1 MKTSF
6 LADHVTF
13 LHHRYFVT
21 GTFLDPT
28 FNIILIPCKKSF
40 RRRSNLG
47 TSDKNQNKYIFSQ
60 NIVLRKLFSQRLF
73 FRRKK
78 SWPGL
83 FLDEKKSPPRLFLD
97 EKKSSPRLFLDEKKS
112 LPRLFLDEKMSL
124 PPFLPARPGVPINFA
139 RSLTI
144 KVSEKAR

>member
-60 NIVLRKLFSQRLF
+60 NIVLRKLFSKIIFSTKNVLARSF

-78 SWPGL
+78 VSTPS
-83 FLDEKKSPPRLFLD
+83 FFRRKKVLAPSFFRR
-97 EKKSSPRLFLDEKKS
+97 KKVSAPSFFRRKNVLA
-112 LPRLFLDEKMSL
+112 
-124 PPFLPARPGVPINFA
+124 PFLPARPGVPINFA
-139 RSLTI
+139 RSL
-144 KVSEKAR
+144 SLGS

>member
-60 NIVLRKLFSQRLF
+60 NIVLRKLTKIIFSTKKVLARSF

-78 SWPGL
+78 VSTPS
-83 FLDEKKSPPRLFLD
+83 FFRRKKVLAPSFFRR
-97 EKKSSPRLFLDEKKS
+97 KKVSAPSFFRRKNVLA
-112 LPRLFLDEKMSL
+112 
-124 PPFLPARPGVPINFA
+124 PFLPARPGVPINFA

>member
-97 EKKSSPRLFLDEKKS
+97 EKKS

-139 RSLTI
+139 RSLTYQGQGLGLFFGL
-144 KVSEKAR
+144 